1 MSRPIRLRAAVDE
14 RGVLV
19 KALLSH
25 PMQNG
30 FGKDADGLII
40 PAHHI
45 VEVTLS
51 VNGSPVAAAFVGS
64 GVAADPLFSWR
75 LKDAK
80 AGDRVTVAWRDNR
93 GEEEEKSVV
102 IA

>member
-1 MSRPIRLRAAVDE
+1 MARPIRLRAAADE

-30 FGKDADGLII
+30 FGKDADGLLI

-45 VEVTLS
+45 VEVTVS
-51 VNGSPVAAAFVGS
+51 VNGSPVVGAYVGS

-80 AGDRVTVAWRDNR
+80 SGDRVTIAWRDNR
-93 GEEEEKSVV
+93 GEREEKTVAV
-102 IA
+102 A

>member
-1 MSRPIRLRAAVDE
+1 MAAPIRLRAAADE

-30 FGKDADGLII
+30 FGKDEAGRLI
-40 PAHHI
+40 PAHFI

-51 VNGSPVAAAFVGS
+51 VNGAAVASVFTGS
-64 GVAADPLFSWR
+64 GVAADPLFAWR
-75 LKDAK
+75 LTEAK
-80 AGDRVTVAWRDNR
+80 AGDVVTVAWRDNFGER
-93 GEEEEKSVV
+93 GDKSVT